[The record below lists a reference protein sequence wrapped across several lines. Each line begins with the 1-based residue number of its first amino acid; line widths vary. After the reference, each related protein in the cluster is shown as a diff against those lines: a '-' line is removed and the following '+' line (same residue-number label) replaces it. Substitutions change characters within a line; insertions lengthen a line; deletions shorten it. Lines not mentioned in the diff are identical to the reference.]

1 MESLDFLRQ
10 KDNKE
15 MKGTIKRFTSL
26 MLALLMTLALLPME
40 VLAAENVSDFTQL
53 TELTSEA
60 QIASTPAIQPLADAA
75 TAVPATFSVGSQTY
89 SDLNDAITAAQS
101 GTDKTIVVAT
111 DGSLSGSYTIPAGV
125 TLLVPFDD
133 ANTLYKETPTATR
146 KAAAAKAYRKLVLA
160 ADAALTVE
168 GAISVGGQY
177 YSAGGSQIGGMVGN
191 YGHLW
196 LNTGAAITVKSGG
209 ALYAWGFVS
218 GNGAV
223 AAESG
228 AKVYEW
234 FQIGD
239 FRGGRATMC
248 MGNNVFPFSQYF
260 IQNIESP
267 LTIYSGAEE
276 ILYTD
281 IYASDSQN
289 GASVTFIG
297 NSGMFK
303 VLSGSLTKQYDAAQ
317 DRMVYTVDGKAE
329 LNSLSINSGALRV
342 DSSEYV
348 LPITNNMTLHI
359 TPRSSITTN
368 QDIALLPGVQVYVD
382 KAAELTI
389 AARKKAYIYD
399 SDQWTDQNYVNPNA
413 KFKSV
418 LYSPTKSY
426 TRTNADLVD
435 ALVDVNG
442 TLIAAGAIYTTKS
455 GADVCSSQ
463 KTGRYIMKAT
473 SGTETITYQYT
484 QSGSNVTSHD
494 IGIDPIRLKNDD
506 GSYTDTK
513 GAAQDQYNFE
523 VDKWLKC
530 QRLLVIFDPNY
541 TGAPEIE
548 VQKVAPSTDT
558 PLLSNPFTRENY
570 TFNGWNTAA
579 DGSGTSYA
587 DGDNITLTADTTLY
601 AQWRCSHAVTEV
613 RDAKDATCTAPGY
626 TGDTYC
632 TVCNEMVKK
641 GEVIHAKGHTEVIDP
656 AVEPTCTEP
665 GKTAGAHCSV
675 CGTVIKAQE
684 EIPAKGHRWNEGEIT
699 TAPTCE
705 NAGVK
710 TYTCT
715 VCNATKTE
723 AISATGHTPVQIPEK
738 PATCTEPGHKAG
750 TKCSVCKAILS
761 GMEEIPATGHTEVI
775 DVAKAPTC
783 TETGLTEGKHCSVCN
798 EVLVAQKVIPAK
810 GHTEVIDP
818 AVEPTCTE
826 PGKTEGKHCSVCN
839 EILVAQEVIPAKGH
853 TEVID
858 PAVAPTCTKTGL
870 TEGKHCDVCKEVL
883 VKQEVVPATGH
894 KPEIRN
900 AVEATL
906 TTPGYTGDTY
916 CTVCNELIAK
926 GEVIPCPTGWLE
938 SEQGRQYYKNGELQ
952 KTGWTV
958 IDGNT
963 YYLDTETGYA
973 ATGIATLVPDGA
985 TEEARCVFDGKG
997 VFQKD
1002 VTGVY
1007 SVGNDTYWLNSGIIE
1022 EEAGLKRVV
1031 KENGEV
1037 NYYYFA
1043 VQKNLEEREGL
1054 TLSAAVKST
1063 VLNGKDCWLHKTNGL
1078 ALPEWGYYFDENGV
1092 ILHDE
1097 DTGKNGILKAG
1108 EDLFYYVDGIKA
1120 PAGMIK
1126 IGDDYYYANSKGQLI
1141 VNQTYYCSRM
1151 NGLMEEGTYAFD
1163 AKGKLIPGATDK
1175 NGIVKDDDGVLRYY
1189 VNGKVTYVGL
1199 IEIDGDF
1206 YYVRSSGEV
1215 VNDCVYYISWT
1226 HGLKEAGYYTFD
1238 ENGKLTGTPKNGI
1251 VEEDG
1256 VLHYYVNGTLTY
1268 AGLIKIGDDYYYVNS
1283 KCEVVRDC
1291 DYYISWTHDLMPQGR
1306 YHFDADG
1313 KLTGSVAPLKNG
1325 IYEEDGSL
1333 YFYRNGERTYAGLIQ
1348 IDGDYYYVRS
1358 TCEVVHDRSY
1368 YVYWTHGLM
1377 PEGYYNF
1384 DSAGRMILDSETE

>member
-1 MESLDFLRQ
+1 
-10 KDNKE
+10 

-146 KAAAAKAYRKLVLA
+146 KAVAAKAYRKLVLA

-399 SDQWTDQNYVNPNA
+399 SDQWTDQNYVNPNV

-418 LYSPTKSY
+418 SYSPTKSY

-473 SGTETITYQYT
+473 SGTETSTYQYT

-601 AQWRCSHAVTEV
+601 AQWRCSHASTEV
-613 RDAKDATCTAPGY
+613 RGAKGATCTAPGY

-641 GEVIHAKGHTEVIDP
+641 GEVIHAKGHTEVIDE
-656 AVEPTCTEP
+656 AVAATCTTP
-665 GKTAGAHCSV
+665 GKTEGAHCSV

-684 EIPAKGHRWNEGEIT
+684 EISAKGHRWNEGEIT

-723 AISATGHTPVQIPEK
+723 AIDATGHTPVEVAEQ
-738 PATCTEPGHKAG
+738 PATCTEAGHKAG

-775 DVAKAPTC
+775 DAAKAPTC
-783 TETGLTEGKHCSVCN
+783 TKTGLTEGKHCSVCN
-798 EVLVAQKVIPAK
+798 EVLVAQEVIPAK

-858 PAVAPTCTKTGL
+858 AAKAPTCTEPGL
-870 TEGKHCDVCKEVL
+870 TEGKHCSVCNEVI
-883 VKQEVVPATGH
+883 VKQEVIPATGH
-894 KPEIRN
+894 NPEIRN

-938 SEQGRQYYKNGELQ
+938 SEQGRQYYKDGELQ

-973 ATGIATLVPDGA
+973 ATGITTLVPDGA
-985 TEEARCVFDGKG
+985 TEKARCVFDAEG
-997 VFQKD
+997 VFQSD

-1007 SVGNDTYWLNSGIIE
+1007 SVGADTYWLNSGIIE

-1037 NYYYFA
+1037 NYYYFGEDG
-1043 VQKNLEEREGL
+1043 K
-1054 TLSAAVKST
+1054 AVKKT
-1063 VLNGKDCWLHKTNGL
+1063 GEIEEYVVEKNNGYD
-1078 ALPEWGYYFDENGV
+1078 LPEGNRYCFDENGV
-1092 ILHDE
+1092 IVHFS
-1097 DTGKNGILKAG
+1097 GCPNGIYRDNASCN
-1108 EDLFYYVDGIKA
+1108 YYYCVDGVIIA
-1120 PAGMIK
+1120 NGLMK
-1126 IGDDYYYANSKGQLI
+1126 IDGNYYYARTSNGAF
-1141 VNQTYYCSRM
+1141 VCNRTYWITKT
-1151 NGLMEEGTYAFD
+1151 NGLLD
-1163 AKGKLIPGATDK
+1163 A
-1175 NGIVKDDDGVLRYY
+1175 GI
-1189 VNGKVTYVGL
+1189 
-1199 IEIDGDF
+1199 
-1206 YYVRSSGEV
+1206 
-1215 VNDCVYYISWT
+1215 
-1226 HGLKEAGYYTFD
+1226 YTFD
-1238 ENGKLTGTPKNGI
+1238 DAGRIIFPEKPKNGI
-1251 VEEDG
+1251 VAE
-1256 VLHYYVNGTLTY
+1256 N
-1268 AGLIKIGDDYYYVNS
+1268 
-1283 KCEVVRDC
+1283 
-1291 DYYISWTHDLMPQGR
+1291 
-1306 YHFDADG
+1306 
-1313 KLTGSVAPLKNG
+1313 
-1325 IYEEDGSL
+1325 GSL
-1333 YFYRNGERTYAGLIQ
+1333 YYYENGVLTGAGLIQ
-1348 IDGDYYYVRS
+1348 IGNDYYYVRTSTGEVVHGRSYWVTDTNDLLPAGPYTFDTDGKMINPPVVDPNPDPDPTPDVKNGIVAENGSLYYYENGVLTGAGLIQLNGDYYYVKTS
-1358 TCEVVHDRSY
+1358 NCEVVHGRSY
-1368 YVYWTHGLM
+1368 WITVTNGLLPTGQYM
-1377 PEGYYNF
+1377 FADNGKLI
-1384 DSAGRMILDSETE
+1384 R

>member
-1 MESLDFLRQ
+1 
-10 KDNKE
+10 

-601 AQWRCSHAVTEV
+601 AQWRCSHASTEV
-613 RDAKDATCTAPGY
+613 RGAKGATCTAPGY

-641 GEVIHAKGHTEVIDP
+641 G
-656 AVEPTCTEP
+656 
-665 GKTAGAHCSV
+665 
-675 CGTVIKAQE
+675 
-684 EIPAKGHRWNEGEIT
+684 
-699 TAPTCE
+699 
-705 NAGVK
+705 
-710 TYTCT
+710 
-715 VCNATKTE
+715 
-723 AISATGHTPVQIPEK
+723 
-738 PATCTEPGHKAG
+738 
-750 TKCSVCKAILS
+750 
-761 GMEEIPATGHTEVI
+761 
-775 DVAKAPTC
+775 
-783 TETGLTEGKHCSVCN
+783 
-798 EVLVAQKVIPAK
+798 
-810 GHTEVIDP
+810 
-818 AVEPTCTE
+818 
-826 PGKTEGKHCSVCN
+826 
-839 EILVAQEVIPAKGH
+839 EVIPAKGH

-938 SEQGRQYYKNGELQ
+938 SEQGRQYYKDGELQ

-973 ATGIATLVPDGA
+973 ATGITTLVPDGA
-985 TEEARCVFDGKG
+985 TEKARCVFDAEG
-997 VFQKD
+997 VFQSD

-1007 SVGNDTYWLNSGIIE
+1007 SVGADTYWLNSGIIE

-1097 DTGKNGILKAG
+1097 DTGKNGILMAG

-1333 YFYRNGERTYAGLIQ
+1333 YFYRNGERAYAGLIQ
-1348 IDGDYYYVRS
+1348 IDGYYYYVRS

>member
-1 MESLDFLRQ
+1 
-10 KDNKE
+10 

-601 AQWRCSHAVTEV
+601 AQWRCSHASTEV
-613 RDAKDATCTAPGY
+613 RGAKGATCTAPGY

-656 AVEPTCTEP
+656 AVEPTCTAP

-775 DVAKAPTC
+775 DAAKAPTC
-783 TETGLTEGKHCSVCN
+783 TKTGLTEGKHCSVCN
-798 EVLVAQKVIPAK
+798 EVLVAQEVIPAK

-858 PAVAPTCTKTGL
+858 AAKAPTCTEPGL
-870 TEGKHCDVCKEVL
+870 TEGKHCSVCNEVI
-883 VKQEVVPATGH
+883 VKQEVIPATGH

-938 SEQGRQYYKNGELQ
+938 SEQGRQYYKDGELQ

-973 ATGIATLVPDGA
+973 ATGIATLIPDGA
-985 TEEARCVFDGKG
+985 TEEARCVFDAEG
-997 VFQKD
+997 VFQSD

-1007 SVGNDTYWLNSGIIE
+1007 SVGADTYWLNSGIIE

-1037 NYYYFA
+1037 NYYYFGEDG
-1043 VQKNLEEREGL
+1043 K
-1054 TLSAAVKST
+1054 AVKKT
-1063 VLNGKDCWLHKTNGL
+1063 GEIEEYVVEKNNGYD
-1078 ALPEWGYYFDENGV
+1078 LPEGNRYCFDENGV
-1092 ILHDE
+1092 IVHFS
-1097 DTGKNGILKAG
+1097 GCPNGIYRDNASCN
-1108 EDLFYYVDGIKA
+1108 YYYCVDGVIIA
-1120 PAGMIK
+1120 NGLMK
-1126 IGDDYYYANSKGQLI
+1126 IDGNYYYARTSNGAF
-1141 VNQTYYCSRM
+1141 VCNRTYWITKT
-1151 NGLMEEGTYAFD
+1151 NGLLD
-1163 AKGKLIPGATDK
+1163 A
-1175 NGIVKDDDGVLRYY
+1175 GI
-1189 VNGKVTYVGL
+1189 
-1199 IEIDGDF
+1199 
-1206 YYVRSSGEV
+1206 
-1215 VNDCVYYISWT
+1215 
-1226 HGLKEAGYYTFD
+1226 YTFD
-1238 ENGKLTGTPKNGI
+1238 DAGRIIFPEKPKNGI
-1251 VEEDG
+1251 VAE
-1256 VLHYYVNGTLTY
+1256 N
-1268 AGLIKIGDDYYYVNS
+1268 
-1283 KCEVVRDC
+1283 
-1291 DYYISWTHDLMPQGR
+1291 
-1306 YHFDADG
+1306 
-1313 KLTGSVAPLKNG
+1313 
-1325 IYEEDGSL
+1325 GSL
-1333 YFYRNGERTYAGLIQ
+1333 YYYENGVLTGAGLIQ
-1348 IDGDYYYVRS
+1348 IGNDYYYVRTSTGEVVHGRSYWVTDTNDLLPAGPYTFDTDGKMINPPVVDPNPDPDPTPDVKNGIVAENGSLYYYENGVLTGAGLIQLNGDYYYVKTS
-1358 TCEVVHDRSY
+1358 NCEVVHGRSY
-1368 YVYWTHGLM
+1368 WITVTNGLLPTGQYM
-1377 PEGYYNF
+1377 FADNGKLI
-1384 DSAGRMILDSETE
+1384 R

>member
-1 MESLDFLRQ
+1 
-10 KDNKE
+10 

-26 MLALLMTLALLPME
+26 MLALLMTLALLPMK

-656 AVEPTCTEP
+656 AVEPTCTAP

>member
-1 MESLDFLRQ
+1 
-10 KDNKE
+10 

-656 AVEPTCTEP
+656 AVEPTCTAP

-798 EVLVAQKVIPAK
+798 EVLVAQK
-810 GHTEVIDP
+810 
-818 AVEPTCTE
+818 
-826 PGKTEGKHCSVCN
+826 
-839 EILVAQEVIPAKGH
+839 VIPAKGH

-1031 KENGEV
+1031 KEDGEV
-1037 NYYYFA
+1037 NYYYFGEDG
-1043 VQKNLEEREGL
+1043 K
-1054 TLSAAVKST
+1054 AVKKT
-1063 VLNGKDCWLHKTNGL
+1063 GEIEEYVVEKNNGYD
-1078 ALPEWGYYFDENGV
+1078 LPEGNRYCFDENGV
-1092 ILHDE
+1092 IVHFS
-1097 DTGKNGILKAG
+1097 GCPNGIYRDNASCN
-1108 EDLFYYVDGIKA
+1108 YYYCVDGVIIA
-1120 PAGMIK
+1120 NGLMK
-1126 IGDDYYYANSKGQLI
+1126 IDGNYYYARTSNGAF
-1141 VNQTYYCSRM
+1141 VCNRTYWITKT
-1151 NGLMEEGTYAFD
+1151 NGLLD
-1163 AKGKLIPGATDK
+1163 A
-1175 NGIVKDDDGVLRYY
+1175 GI
-1189 VNGKVTYVGL
+1189 
-1199 IEIDGDF
+1199 
-1206 YYVRSSGEV
+1206 
-1215 VNDCVYYISWT
+1215 
-1226 HGLKEAGYYTFD
+1226 YTFD
-1238 ENGKLTGTPKNGI
+1238 DAGKIIFPEKPKNGI
-1251 VEEDG
+1251 VAENGSLYYYVDG
-1256 VLHYYVNGTLTY
+1256 VL
-1268 AGLIKIGDDYYYVNS
+1268 
-1283 KCEVVRDC
+1283 
-1291 DYYISWTHDLMPQGR
+1291 
-1306 YHFDADG
+1306 
-1313 KLTGSVAPLKNG
+1313 TG
-1325 IYEEDGSL
+1325 
-1333 YFYRNGERTYAGLIQ
+1333 AGLIQ
-1348 IDGDYYYVRS
+1348 IGNDYYYVRTSTGEVVHGRSYWVTDTNDLLPAGPYTFDTDGKMINPPVVDPNPDPDPTPDVKNGIVAENGSLYYYENGVLTGAGLIQLNGDYYYVKTS
-1358 TCEVVHDRSY
+1358 NCEVVHGRSY
-1368 YVYWTHGLM
+1368 WITVTNGLLPTGQYM
-1377 PEGYYNF
+1377 FADNGKLI
-1384 DSAGRMILDSETE
+1384 R

>member
-1 MESLDFLRQ
+1 
-10 KDNKE
+10 

-601 AQWRCSHAVTEV
+601 AQWRCSHASTEV
-613 RDAKDATCTAPGY
+613 RGAKGATCTAPGY

-656 AVEPTCTEP
+656 AVEPTCTAP

-783 TETGLTEGKHCSVCN
+783 TKTGLTEGKHCSVCN
-798 EVLVAQKVIPAK
+798 EV
-810 GHTEVIDP
+810 
-818 AVEPTCTE
+818 
-826 PGKTEGKHCSVCN
+826 
-839 EILVAQEVIPAKGH
+839 LVAQEVIPAKGH

-938 SEQGRQYYKNGELQ
+938 SEQGRQYYKDGELQ

-963 YYLDTETGYA
+963 YYLDTKTGYA
-973 ATGIATLVPDGA
+973 ATGITTLVPDGA
-985 TEEARCVFDGKG
+985 TEKARCVFDAEG
-997 VFQKD
+997 VFQSD

-1007 SVGNDTYWLNSGIIE
+1007 SVGADTYWLNSGIIE

-1097 DTGKNGILKAG
+1097 DTGKNGILMAG

-1333 YFYRNGERTYAGLIQ
+1333 YFYRNGERAYAGLIQ
-1348 IDGDYYYVRS
+1348 IDGYYYYVRS